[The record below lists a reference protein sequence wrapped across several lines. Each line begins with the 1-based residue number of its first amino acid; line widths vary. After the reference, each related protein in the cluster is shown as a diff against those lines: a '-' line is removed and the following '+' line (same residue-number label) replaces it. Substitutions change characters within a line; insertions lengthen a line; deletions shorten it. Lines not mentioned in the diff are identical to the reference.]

1 MKIKAVIFDLDDTLY
16 DCTGLLVEASRRRA
30 ARAMVE
36 AGLPLSEDD
45 AYKLQKTIAEKY
57 GPSSM
62 VFDEIAKMHGMNHS
76 LVECALRAYN
86 SDEVSDIEPF
96 PGVIPTLRQLRLQKY
111 KLFLVT
117 MGVHRR
123 QEKKLELLGIS
134 PYFDEI
140 VISDQ
145 EVGLLL
151 EDCFRGLLQKYALS
165 PEEVAVIGDRVDAE
179 LRVAKNMGMFAVQM
193 LHGRFK
199 AASPTH
205 SSNRP
210 DYKIKHI
217 YQLPTII
224 ELINMSKFP
233 DRLKIL
239 AIGGGTGLPIVLQG
253 LKTYSK
259 NLTAVVTVTDSGRSS
274 GILREQYG
282 ILPPGDARNCLVALS
297 ETDEQQEDLYRL
309 FQYRFDR
316 GSLEGMSLGNL
327 LMTALTDIT
336 GSFEQAIK
344 KASKILAISGKVLPS
359 TLQDTHICAELEDGT
374 ILEGELNV
382 RRLGK
387 APIKRVSLRPDNVDA
402 LPETL
407 QEIRNADILVLGP
420 GSLYTSIIPNILV
433 KEICEAIKNSHATKI
448 YICNIVTQ
456 PGQTDGYTSSDHIRA
471 ITRHLGEG
479 VLDYVL
485 VNDNMPRKDILDRY
499 EKEGAEVVR
508 VDPDTDNLFVKVVKA
523 DQVEDLDKVR
533 VLWEKQ
539 DLLRHDP
546 DKLADAI
553 CRIYTRMPIHR
564 VTTEKVH

>member
-1 MKIKAVIFDLDDTLY
+1 MRIKAIIFDLDDTLY
-16 DCTGLLVEASRRRA
+16 DCTGLLVGASRRRA
-30 ARAMVE
+30 ARAMVD
-36 AGLPLSEDD
+36 AGLPLSVEE
-45 AYKLQKTIAEKY
+45 AYKLQNAVAEKY
-57 GPSSM
+57 GPSSL
-62 VFDEIAKMHGMNHS
+62 VFDEIAKEYGMGRS
-76 LVECALRAYN
+76 LVECALKAYN

-96 PGVIPTLRQLRLQKY
+96 PDVVPILRQLRQEKY

-123 QEKKLELLGIS
+123 QEKKLEQLGIS

-140 VISDQ
+140 VINDQ

-151 EDCFRGLLQKYALS
+151 EDCFSGLIRKHNLL
-165 PEEVAVIGDRVDAE
+165 PDEVAVVGDRVGVE
-179 LRVAKNMGMFAVQM
+179 LRTAKTMGMSAVQM

-199 AASPTH
+199 VEVPLR
-205 SSNRP
+205 SSEKP

-217 YQLPTII
+217 YQLSTILG
-224 ELINMSKFP
+224 LINMGKFP
-233 DRLKIL
+233 DRLRVL

-274 GILREQYG
+274 GMLREQYG

-297 ETDEQQEDLYRL
+297 ETDEQQEDLYKL

-336 GSFEQAIK
+336 GCFEKAIK

-374 ILEGELNV
+374 VLEGEFNV
-382 RRLGK
+382 RQPDK
-387 APIKRVSLRPDNVDA
+387 PPIKRALLKSDNVEA

-407 QEIRNADILVLGP
+407 EEISSADIIVLGP
-420 GSLYTSIIPNILV
+420 GSLYTSVIPNILV
-433 KEICEAIKNSHATKI
+433 KGIREAIKDSGAIKI
-448 YICNIVTQ
+448 YVCNIVTQ
-456 PGQTDGYTSSDHIRA
+456 PGQTDSYTSSDHIKA
-471 ITRHLGEG
+471 INQHLGEG
-479 VLDYVL
+479 VVDYVL
-485 VNDNMPRKDILDRY
+485 VNDNLPRKDILEKY
-499 EKEGAEVVR
+499 EEEGAVVVR
-508 VDPDTDNLFVKVVKA
+508 RDPATDTLSVKVVEA
-523 DQVEDLDKVR
+523 DLVEDLDKAR

-553 CRIYTRMPIHR
+553 CRVYARMPVHSLATER
-564 VTTEKVH
+564 VR